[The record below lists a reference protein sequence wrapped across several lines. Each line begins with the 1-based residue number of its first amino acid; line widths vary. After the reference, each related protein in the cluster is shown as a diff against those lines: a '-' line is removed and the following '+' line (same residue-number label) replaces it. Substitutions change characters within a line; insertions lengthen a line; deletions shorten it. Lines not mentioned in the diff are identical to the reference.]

1 MDYFER
7 GQRKDQK
14 ETSIRGVQKS
24 CFHGQLCM
32 AICVIIAWTPLYGIE
47 QIRGGP
53 LSKIYVAQQLSKV

>member
-14 ETSIRGVQKS
+14 ETSMRGVQKS
-24 CFHGQLCM
+24 RFHGQLCM
-32 AICVIIAWTPLYGIE
+32 GICVIIAWPPLYEIE

-53 LSKIYVAQQLSKV
+53 LSKIHAAQQFSKV